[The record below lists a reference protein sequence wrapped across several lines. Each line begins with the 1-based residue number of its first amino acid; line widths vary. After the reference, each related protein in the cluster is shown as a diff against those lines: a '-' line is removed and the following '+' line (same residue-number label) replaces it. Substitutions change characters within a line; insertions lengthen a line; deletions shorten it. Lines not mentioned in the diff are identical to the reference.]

1 MATFLCYWINF
12 HCSKWPNVEQ
22 KIQQSGHTDHH
33 HQCGSRVKATHMGGN
48 AEIIGLSHPFPGS
61 VSEAIYNLKWPT
73 DSVTRWPD
81 YLFNI
86 WLFRIIKIS
95 PIALKIC
102 LSRFKKIQNA
112 KLTLSEHYQKTLKLA
127 KVAKF
132 HQIRSHCR
140 RR

>member
-1 MATFLCYWINF
+1 M
-12 HCSKWPNVEQ
+12 V
-22 KIQQSGHTDHH
+22 
-33 HQCGSRVKATHMGGN
+33 
-48 AEIIGLSHPFPGS
+48 
-61 VSEAIYNLKWPT
+61 

-140 RR
+140 HDYCIMAHSHWFADLTIDCVNADIENLLSLCGNTTVYCGICTSVNEPYLFGTK